1 MYLNL
6 SMLQIILG
14 TRLFFKKKKKGKWEN
29 YRTAVIIEGLES
41 IVDEERSK

>member
-14 TRLFFKKKKKGKWEN
+14 TRLFFFLKKGKWEN

-41 IVDEERSK
+41 IVDEERSE